1 MLKNKMKKIKP
12 FRGKKAVSPLI
23 ATVLLI
29 AFAVALGAV
38 VMNWGSDYVKKTA
51 KSTGEKS
58 DADIKCTTDTYL
70 KIISIGGTPQICLR
84 NTTTPERVEFTI
96 ENGPNV
102 ALEGLV
108 VSVIGNLSI
117 NTTTITQTIAKSQ
130 VIKLNVSYD
139 STATGFG
146 LIKQVRFAPKMKI
159 EDIKDAVTCSKSALV
174 QEDIYVC
181 I

>member
-1 MLKNKMKKIKP
+1 MK
-12 FRGKKAVSPLI
+12 GKKAVSPLI

-58 DADIKCTTDTYL
+58 DVDIKCTTDTYL
-70 KIISIGGTPQICLR
+70 RIISVAGTPQICLR

-102 ALEGLV
+102 ALEGMV
-108 VSVIGNLSI
+108 VTVIGNLSI
-117 NTTTITQTIAKSQ
+117 NRTTITQAIGKSDAL
-130 VIKLNVSYD
+130 KLNVSYD
-139 STATGFG
+139 TATFG
-146 LIKQVRFAPKMKI
+146 YIKQVRFAPMMKV
-159 EDIKDAVTCSKSALV
+159 EDIKDAVTCSKSALT

-181 I
+181 T